1 MGRPRKNPDELIDKT
16 VSVGLSQAD
25 YDAWQAKVDAS
36 GLTKSEFFREAIL
49 ANRTK
54 VVARPRA
61 SADKVRL
68 LFLANKA
75 SNNIN
80 QLAHRANSDHLAGKL
95 SEGAYS
101 ALLYELQALNRFLKA
116 SAQNVD

>member
-1 MGRPRKNPDELIDKT
+1 MARPSKHPDERITKV
-16 VSVGLSQAD
+16 VSVGLTEPD
-25 YDAWQAKVDAS
+25 FDAWERKVGAS
-36 GLTKSEFFREAIL
+36 GMSKSEFFREAIL
-49 ANRTK
+49 ANRTT
-54 VVARPRA
+54 VVERPRA
-61 SADKVRL
+61 SADKGRL

-95 SEGAYS
+95 SEGTYS

-116 SAQNVD
+116 SAQHVD